1 MWLQAVGMGTE
12 WVVCTQSMCVC
23 VGYLFPVA
31 PKVVRRMPSL
41 FAINEVCGVLTG

>member
-1 MWLQAVGMGTE
+1 MG
-12 WVVCTQSMCVC
+12 CMHPIYVC